1 MTDPPSPFPFQPSLH
16 PSLFLFLPTRIREN
30 DSLSGNWNP
39 VIYGARRGE
48 DSWINVQVYRGGLA
62 YRYLGKSRLSA
73 EAEYLSIR
81 GAIST
86 AGVKIRMKIWW
97 GKVWGDK
104 WKFMTMSR
112 RFWIQRR
119 NFGFF
124 GFNDEL
130 RFYRSKSVRTDLGK
144 FNFDFF
150 LKYLW
155 GWIFRN
161 WNWKGFKIVL
171 DCVNW
176 KESMNSMDCYGFS
189 ETITWFKDTGI
200 LHSLID
206 FF

>member
-86 AGVKIRMKIWW
+86 AGVKIGMKIWW

-112 RFWIQRR
+112 RFWL
-119 NFGFF
+119 

-144 FNFDFF
+144 FNFDFWSIYGDEFLGIEIGKDSRLFSIVLIGRNQWIRWIVMDF
-150 LKYLW
+150 LKQ
-155 GWIFRN
+155 
-161 WNWKGFKIVL
+161 
-171 DCVNW
+171 
-176 KESMNSMDCYGFS
+176 
-189 ETITWFKDTGI
+189 
-200 LHSLID
+200 
-206 FF
+206 